1 MPTDTDG
8 HGERGYHTLTV
19 DGAPMLMPIKGTT
32 KTDQIIA
39 ALKAHIFDGKLKSGT
54 EFPSEKELA
63 LQLRVSKFSLR
74 EALRVAEAQGLIEIS
89 RGRRAKVAKPS
100 AAAAAE
106 IISLSLRRSTN
117 TLRDLAEARLVLET
131 HIAGVAARKVSA
143 RDIAALEETVKI
155 IESHPK
161 DIDLWVAQDLEFH
174 GILVRATG
182 NIVFEI
188 MLAPLAELLREAR
201 RHSLDADTK
210 SVVAE
215 HAAIIAALKARD
227 SDKAAR
233 CMSRHLTLSFKRQ
246 LRAKARAEARSSAAG
261 RAN

>member
-1 MPTDTDG
+1 M
-8 HGERGYHTLTV
+8 LAA
-19 DGAPMLMPIKGTT
+19 DGAPMLMPIEGTT

-39 ALKAHIFDGKLKSGT
+39 ALKAHVFDGKLKSGT

-63 LQLRVSKFSLR
+63 LQLGVSRFSLR

-106 IISLSLRRSTN
+106 IISLSLRGSTN

-131 HIAGVAARKVSA
+131 HIAGVAARKISTG
-143 RDIAALEETVKI
+143 DIAALEETVKV
-155 IESHPK
+155 IETHPR
-161 DIDLWVAQDLEFH
+161 DVDLWVAQDLEFH

-188 MLAPLAELLREAR
+188 MLAPLSELLKEAR

-210 SVVAE
+210 SVVTE
-215 HAAIIAALKARD
+215 HTAIIAALKARD
-227 SDKAAR
+227 SDEAAR
-233 CMSRHLTLSFKRQ
+233 CMSRHLTLSIKRQ
-246 LRAKARAEARSSAAG
+246 LRATTHAVARSSPGG
-261 RAN
+261 RGD